1 MIGAS
6 RARRLATAAIA
17 AVALTAG
24 TAEALAQGKGKP
36 TTVTLSATPDRLEI
50 FPLPCLTGTIEAAM
64 TNEGDEPVYADAFIA
79 AETPLEASRTMF
91 SSYLP
96 PGYTAVAPIEL
107 SAPREA
113 PAGEYELRIESGR
126 EALDVPVT
134 VRQPPPKGP
143 GDNLAFGEQATASST
158 HGNFDVCGG
167 VDGNADSEDWDVRT
181 GWNDGTR
188 SRFPDTYEVALAGPA
203 PVDRVELYTLDSA
216 RWGAARY
223 GLRDWDVLVL
233 AGSEWRTVAQVRG
246 NSSGHVT
253 TTFPAVTAEAVR
265 IVALGSNDGAYSRIV
280 ELEVYG
286 G

>member
-1 MIGAS
+1 MTMIGAA

-17 AVALTAG
+17 AFALTAG
-24 TAEALAQGKGKP
+24 SAAAGRP
-36 TTVTLSATPDRLEI
+36 APVTLSATPDRLEI

-64 TNEGDEPVYADAFIA
+64 TNGGDEPVYADAFIT
-79 AETPLEASRTMF
+79 AEQPLEASRTMF

-107 SAPREA
+107 WAPREA

-126 EALDVPVT
+126 AVLDVPVT
-134 VRQPPPKGP
+134 VLQPPPKGP
-143 GDNLAFGEQATASST
+143 GDNLAFGEQASASST

-181 GWNDGTR
+181 GWNDATR
-188 SRFPDTYEVALAGPA
+188 SQFPDTYQVALAGPA
-203 PVDRVELYTLDSA
+203 RVDRVELYTLDSA
-216 RWGAARY
+216 RWPAARY
-223 GLRDWDVLVL
+223 GLRDWDVLML
-233 AGSEWRTVAQVRG
+233 AGGEWRAVAQVRG
-246 NSSGHVT
+246 NTSGHVT
-253 TTFPAVTAEAVR
+253 TTFDAVTAEAVR